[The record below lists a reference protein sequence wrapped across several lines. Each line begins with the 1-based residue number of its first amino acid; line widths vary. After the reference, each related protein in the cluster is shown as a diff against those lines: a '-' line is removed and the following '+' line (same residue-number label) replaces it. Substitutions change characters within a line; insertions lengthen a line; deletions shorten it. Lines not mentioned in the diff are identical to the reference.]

1 MIERDEGEVRVYDT
15 CNMYNKAND
24 AIANYWRTR
33 QNETMVTV
41 MQDHYIQLLKWR
53 VNKDIFDQENGRRF
67 VKGLLL
73 VRSEDE

>member
-24 AIANYWRTR
+24 AIGEPR

-41 MQDHYIQLLKWR
+41 MQDHYIQLLK
-53 VNKDIFDQENGRRF
+53 
-67 VKGLLL
+67 
-73 VRSEDE
+73 